1 MEERR
6 VHGAKELLSSIQLK
20 SQSLYLG
27 RIGCL
32 RASEVTI
39 GYVTSCLGFRKAK
52 LGSWPVQCLPHAFLA
67 QDSSHRVLQGIVMS
81 YVILEVRQP

>member
-39 GYVTSCLGFRKAK
+39 GYVTSCLRGSGK
-52 LGSWPVQCLPHAFLA
+52 LNWGAGL
-67 QDSSHRVLQGIVMS
+67 SSVFPMPS
-81 YVILEVRQP
+81 

>member
-20 SQSLYLG
+20 SQG

-39 GYVTSCLGFRKAK
+39 GYVTSCLRGSGK
-52 LGSWPVQCLPHAFLA
+52 LNWGAGL
-67 QDSSHRVLQGIVMS
+67 SSVFPMP
-81 YVILEVRQP
+81 Y